1 MEIQVIEKT
10 NGRINRVT
18 GTTIKER
25 LSVDLQI
32 KLYTYYQIKKATN
45 LWILKLIVWFAE
57 YLIQPFQIILYK

>member
-25 LSVDLQI
+25 LRVCAYARVSTDNEEQLNSYQSQL
-32 KLYTYYQIKKATN
+32 KYYDEK
-45 LWILKLIVWFAE
+45 
-57 YLIQPFQIILYK
+57 